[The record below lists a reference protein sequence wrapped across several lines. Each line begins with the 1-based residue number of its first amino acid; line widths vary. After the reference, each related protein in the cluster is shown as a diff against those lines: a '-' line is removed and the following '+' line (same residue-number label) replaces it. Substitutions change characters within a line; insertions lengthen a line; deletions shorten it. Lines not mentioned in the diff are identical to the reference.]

1 MFSQSKTLVSDF
13 NKNNKNNHHMN
24 RGWSACEA
32 GTAQIHRRPRPILIM
47 IMYNS
52 KRIFT
57 QMSQK
62 KLVLNSAT
70 KNSVLTVIR

>member
-1 MFSQSKTLVSDF
+1 
-13 NKNNKNNHHMN
+13 MN

-32 GTAQIHRRPRPILIM
+32 AGAQIHRRPRPILIM